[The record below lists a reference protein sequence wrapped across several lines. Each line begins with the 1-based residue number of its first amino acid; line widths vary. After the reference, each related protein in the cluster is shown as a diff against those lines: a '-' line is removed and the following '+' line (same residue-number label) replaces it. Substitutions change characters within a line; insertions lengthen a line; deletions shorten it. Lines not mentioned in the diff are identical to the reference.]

1 MIQLT
6 EQYVTTEAEKKAQE
20 FSNID
25 KNQIRKFYDDFKL
38 IERRITENQ
47 QADDKWF
54 EKEILPHIK
63 FVKSKIA
70 YSAGRKSGNKFLV
83 SKGFKEYMDKQIDLI
98 KTISDFNNFMMH
110 YQAIIA
116 YYTYYS
122 EVGSSDTSN
131 RNFQQH
137 RSR

>member
-1 MIQLT
+1 MIKLT
-6 EQYVTTEAEKKAQE
+6 EEYVTTDAENKAKE

-47 QADDKWF
+47 QADDQWF

-70 YSAGRKSGNKFLV
+70 YSAGRKSGNKPLV
-83 SKGFKEYMDKQIDLI
+83 SNDFKKYMDKQIELI
-98 KTISDFNNFMMH
+98 KTISDFKHFMMH

-122 EVGSSDTSN
+122 EVGSLDASN
-131 RNFQQH
+131 KNFQQH